1 MCVWGGCSGRPLGD
15 PPPQSTLLPKIRL
28 QRRRWPLL
36 ASTPL
41 ASARHA
47 RTPWGDRWNQE
58 PLRPGPRSVL
68 GPARPTPTPTRPG
81 PSWAQPVRALAA
93 HPALPGVRDRPCF
106 AAKTMPM
113 PHRHPVSAPGPG
125 RSDPAGLP
133 DEVAARRG
141 SCGDAPHPARPAGP
155 RRVGGCGGYGPGRVR
170 DALVA
175 PARLALRCGSPRR
188 GYPAGSGDGS
198 MLQEAAELGPGG
210 AAWAARVQIHLRSG
224 GSSTREDTRF
234 AAAERT
240 QEPGAAAADGIPR
253 IARAQR
259 GNVSKSTPDRVL
271 SLNRGSLALCRSAL
285 APLRCF
291 KVVLQVSVSGLTFRT
306 WIGLVCPGGSGP
318 VSKFFGYSGGVRSTG
333 GSSAAGRSADD
344 FGNATLFH

>member
-1 MCVWGGCSGRPLGD
+1 MR
-15 PPPQSTLLPKIRL
+15 
-28 QRRRWPLL
+28 
-36 ASTPL
+36 
-41 ASARHA
+41 
-47 RTPWGDRWNQE
+47 
-58 PLRPGPRSVL
+58 
-68 GPARPTPTPTRPG
+68 
-81 PSWAQPVRALAA
+81 
-93 HPALPGVRDRPCF
+93 
-106 AAKTMPM
+106 M

-188 GYPAGSGDGS
+188 GYPPGSGDGI

-210 AAWAARVQIHLRSG
+210 AAWAARVQIHLWSG
-224 GSSTREDTRF
+224 GGGTREDTRF

-253 IARAQR
+253 IARAQC

-271 SLNRGSLALCRSAL
+271 SLNRGSLALSGAGAAAMLQSCTSSQCQWIDVSDVDRFGMSGRVWA
-285 APLRCF
+285 CI
-291 KVVLQVSVSGLTFRT
+291 KVLWLFR
-306 WIGLVCPGGSGP
+306 WRPIHRRVIGRRP
-318 VSKFFGYSGGVRSTG
+318 VR
-333 GSSAAGRSADD
+333 
-344 FGNATLFH
+344 